1 MYVRNHMIKLK
12 DLVSLN
18 PEENVKDALK
28 KINSKDFLSLP
39 VISENKILGILMKEA
54 IYRKYFEEDFT
65 SKEDFLT
72 NCKVKDIYNKDLK
85 IINES
90 EPIEEASYL
99 LNNRRTPFLAV
110 IDDKG
115 NFVGILTHAAIF
127 KAFSEIFGLEI
138 GQRLV
143 IHMFDI
149 PGQLARLTDILK
161 KENINIMNLTLLDT
175 KVMGIIKVV
184 LRVDTA
190 NIEELVLKLEK
201 EGFKIGEFGE

>member
-18 PEENVKDALK
+18 LEENVKDALK